1 MMVLN
6 GPKTFFVDFPR
17 LDRFC
22 IISVIVQEFNLFS
35 YLLETLF
42 HFISTLV

>member
-1 MMVLN
+1 LFLMMVLN

-22 IISVIVQEFNLFS
+22 IISVIV
-35 YLLETLF
+35 
-42 HFISTLV
+42 